1 MTPDPRLPAA
11 VESLWRLMPPAPSFL
26 MSTPEFAALA
36 DACEAI
42 YGGGKA
48 RFALSTALRSL
59 GLPVLLPRA
68 RQALAVD
75 SKEPN
80 SVYAP
85 PMA

>member
-48 RFALSTALRSL
+48 RFA
-59 GLPVLLPRA
+59 PFFQDPK
-68 RQALAVD
+68 RQRGERHRESHD
-75 SKEPN
+75 QN
-80 SVYAP
+80 QRI
-85 PMA
+85 